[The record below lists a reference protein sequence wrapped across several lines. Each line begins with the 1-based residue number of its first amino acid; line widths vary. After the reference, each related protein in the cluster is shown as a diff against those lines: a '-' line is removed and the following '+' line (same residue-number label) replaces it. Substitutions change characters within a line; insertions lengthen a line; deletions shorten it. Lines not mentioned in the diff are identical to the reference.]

1 MPRRRKIEIKAS
13 ELASFDTLV
22 EELRPDRS
30 LRTSTRQVCACGH
43 TRITNRQSE
52 ILRRLSVISIIGWR
66 RIETKCSSRHIRAV
80 DYSARRIWPRLWVLR
95 DRRSIGGLRTA
106 GWKNAPCARFRMAK
120 EVIRRMQYAAHWR
133 N

>member
-43 TRITNRQSE
+43 TKVMN
-52 ILRRLSVISIIGWR
+52 
-66 RIETKCSSRHIRAV
+66 
-80 DYSARRIWPRLWVLR
+80 
-95 DRRSIGGLRTA
+95 
-106 GWKNAPCARFRMAK
+106 KN
-120 EVIRRMQYAAHWR
+120 
-133 N
+133 